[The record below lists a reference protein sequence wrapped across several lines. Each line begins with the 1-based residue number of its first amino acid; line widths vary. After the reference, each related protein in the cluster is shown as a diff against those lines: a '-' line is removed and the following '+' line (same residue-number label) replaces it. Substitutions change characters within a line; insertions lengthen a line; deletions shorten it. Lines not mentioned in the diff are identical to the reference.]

1 MSQGTSLSA
10 ESLTQSLYDQFKTF
24 PEHRD
29 PLRVEIPME
38 DALMSGFAVFSLK
51 IPSLLGFE
59 KWIKENADSSNLK
72 SLYQVSRVPSDTQMR
87 SILDE
92 VSPYNFRKVFGAL
105 FMRAQRAKCLER
117 FAFLDGK
124 YLLAVDGSGYFSS
137 EEVRCESCIEKYFEK
152 TGKTSYSHQML
163 CGSIVHPESKTV
175 IPLCPEPICKQDK
188 KTNDGEKA
196 AMKRFIEK
204 FRQDHPR
211 LPVILIADALHSDSK
226 FIKNLKYFDMDF
238 ILSVKPGNNE
248 SLFGYVSH
256 WEGLNKLQTYIFEE
270 EFGIKVKKKRIHEFR
285 YANNI
290 LLNQQDVNLT
300 VNFIDY
306 WETTQWVDQWGELQE
321 TKIHFSWVT
330 SFIVTDENIMQL
342 MRGGRC
348 RWKIENETFNTL
360 KNQGYEFEHN
370 FGHGYKNL
378 STNFAFLMMLAF
390 LVDQLQEM
398 ACKVFQK
405 ALKECHD
412 QRKRLWECFKGTYLR
427 TPTIESWED
436 FWSMVIEPKKWRMV
450 KDTS

>member
-10 ESLTQSLYDQFKTF
+10 RSLTQSLYEQFKTF

-29 PLRVEIPME
+29 PLRIEIPME
-38 DALMSGFAVFSLK
+38 DALMSGYAVFSLK
-51 IPSLLGFE
+51 MASLLEFE
-59 KWIKENADSSNLK
+59 AIIRKNTDKSNLK
-72 SLYQVSRVPSDTQMR
+72 NLYQVSRVPSDTQMR
-87 SILDE
+87 TILDE
-92 VSPYNFRKVFGAL
+92 VNPYNFRKVYSTL
-105 FMRAQRAKCLER
+105 FARAQRAKCLER
-117 FAFLDGK
+117 FSFFDGK
-124 YLLAVDGSGYFSS
+124 CLLSVDGTGYFLS

-152 TGKTSYSHQML
+152 TKKTTYSHQML

-248 SLFGYVSH
+248 SLFGYVSQ
-256 WEGLNKLQTYIFEE
+256 WEGLNRLQSYTFEE
-270 EFGIKVKKKRIHEFR
+270 EIGIKIKKKRIHEFR
-285 YANNI
+285 FANNI
-290 LLNQQDVNLT
+290 LLNKQDVNLAI
-300 VNFIDY
+300 NFIDY

-330 SFIVTDENIMQL
+330 SIPITTDNIMQL

-360 KNQGYEFEHN
+360 KTQGYEFEHN

-390 LVDQLQEM
+390 LCDQLQEM
-398 ACKVFQK
+398 GCKTFQK
-405 ALKECHD
+405 AL
-412 QRKRLWECFKGTYLR
+412 QIANNKRRDLWRDFKATYLR
-427 TPTIESWED
+427 TPKIESWED
-436 FWSMVIEPKKWRMV
+436 FWSMMIEPTRWKMV

>member
-1 MSQGTSLSA
+1 MGQGTSLSA
-10 ESLTQSLYDQFKTF
+10 RSLTQSLYDHFRIF

-38 DALMSGFAVFSLK
+38 DALMSGYAVFSLK
-51 IPSLLGFE
+51 FPSLLQFE
-59 KWIKENADSSNLK
+59 EWLKEQTEKSNLRN
-72 SLYQVSRVPSDTQMR
+72 LYQVTRVPSDTQMR
-87 SILDE
+87 AILDE
-92 VSPYNFRKVFGAL
+92 VNPYHFRKVFTSV
-105 FMRAQRAKCLER
+105 FERAQRGKCLEK
-117 FAFLDGK
+117 FLFFEGK
-124 YLLAVDGSGYFSS
+124 YLLSVDGTGYFLS

-152 TGKTSYSHQML
+152 TKKTTYSHQML
-163 CGSIVHPESKTV
+163 CGSIVHPENKTV

-226 FIKNLKYFDMDF
+226 FIKSLKYFDMDF

-248 SLFGYVSH
+248 SLFGYVSQ
-256 WEGLNKLQTYIFEE
+256 WEGLNRLQSYTYEE
-270 EFGIKVKKKRIHEFR
+270 EIGIKIKKKRIHEFR
-285 YANNI
+285 FANNI
-290 LLNQQDVNLT
+290 LLNKQDVNLAI
-300 VNFIDY
+300 NFIDY

-321 TKIHFSWVT
+321 TKIHFSWITNLPVNN
-330 SFIVTDENIMQL
+330 DNIMQL

-390 LVDQLQEM
+390 TVDQLQESS
-398 ACKVFQK
+398 CKLFQK
-405 ALKECHD
+405 ALKKKLS
-412 QRKRLWECFKGTYLR
+412 KRTRLFETIKGLYNL

-436 FWSMVIEPKKWRMV
+436 LWSMIIEPKSWKMV

>member
-1 MSQGTSLSA
+1 
-10 ESLTQSLYDQFKTF
+10 
-24 PEHRD
+24 
-29 PLRVEIPME
+29 ME
-38 DALMSGFAVFSLK
+38 DALMSGYAVFSLK
-51 IPSLLGFE
+51 FPSLLEFE
-59 KWIKENADSSNLK
+59 EQLREATEKSNLK
-72 SLYQVSRVPSDTQMR
+72 SLYQVSRIPSDTQMR

-92 VSPYNFRKVFGAL
+92 VNPYNFRKVFTSL
-105 FMRAQRAKCLER
+105 FMKAQRAKCLER

-124 YLLAVDGSGYFSS
+124 CLLTVDGSGYFNS
-137 EEVRCESCIEKYFEK
+137 EEVRCDCCIEKYFEK
-152 TGKTSYSHQML
+152 TDKTFYSHQML

-175 IPLCPEPICKQDK
+175 IALCPEPICKQDK

-211 LPVILIADALHSDSK
+211 LPVILITDALHSDSK
-226 FIKNLKYFDMDF
+226 FIKNLKYFDIDY

-248 SLFGYVSH
+248 SLFGYVSQ
-256 WEGLNKLQTYIFEE
+256 WEGLNSLSTYVYEE
-270 EFGIKVKKKRIHEFR
+270 EIGIKIKKKRVHEFR

-321 TKIHFSWVT
+321 MKIHFSWITNLPVNNN
-330 SFIVTDENIMQL
+330 NIMQL

-390 LVDQLQEM
+390 LIDQLQEM
-398 ACKVFQK
+398 GCKVFQK
-405 ALKECHD
+405 ALQIAHD
-412 QRKRLWECFKGTYLR
+412 KRSRLWDYLRATYLR
-427 TPTIESWED
+427 TPTVESWED
-436 FWSMVIEPKKWRMV
+436 FWSMIIEPKRWKMV